1 MPENK
6 VFGQTQ
12 GGIIMTKAQ
21 LQKKANELRRSVVEM
36 VYHGQTGH
44 IGGDLSECDIL
55 TVLYY
60 QIMNIDPKKPEE
72 PDRDRFVLSKGH
84 CVETYYAILADKG
97 FIDKKELETFSKYKS
112 RLIGH
117 PNRAIPGIEV
127 NTGALGHG
135 LPLAAGMALAGKRQK
150 KDYNVY
156 CLMGD
161 GELAEGSIWEAAM
174 FAANYEL
181 DNLYAIVDR
190 NHLQISGPT
199 EDVMKLEPLDEK
211 WRAFGFEVVC
221 IDGNDMDEILGTFEK
236 LSGVKGKPKLIIA
249 DTIKGKGVS
258 YMENNVKWHHGSL
271 TKEQYQL
278 AMTELLER
286 EAMLG

>member
-1 MPENK
+1 
-6 VFGQTQ
+6 
-12 GGIIMTKAQ
+12 
-21 LQKKANELRRSVVEM
+21 
-36 VYHGQTGH
+36 
-44 IGGDLSECDIL
+44 
-55 TVLYY
+55 
-60 QIMNIDPKKPEE
+60 
-72 PDRDRFVLSKGH
+72 
-84 CVETYYAILADKG
+84 
-97 FIDKKELETFSKYKS
+97 
-112 RLIGH
+112 
-117 PNRAIPGIEV
+117 
-127 NTGALGHG
+127 
-135 LPLAAGMALAGKRQK
+135 
-150 KDYNVY
+150 
-156 CLMGD
+156 MGD

>member
-1 MPENK
+1 
-6 VFGQTQ
+6 
-12 GGIIMTKAQ
+12 MTEAQ

-36 VYHGQTGH
+36 VYRGQTGH
-44 IGGDLSECDIL
+44 IGGDLSECDLL

-60 QIMNIDPKKPEE
+60 NIMNIDPKHPDD

-97 FIDKKELETFSKYKS
+97 FIEKEELETFSRYKS

-117 PNRAIPGIEV
+117 PNREIPGIEV

-135 LPLAAGMALAGKRQK
+135 LPQAVGMALAGKRQK
-150 KDYNVY
+150 KQYKVF

-161 GELAEGSIWEAAM
+161 GELAEGSIWESAM

-181 DNLYAIVDR
+181 DNLYAIIDR

-199 EDVMKLEPLDEK
+199 EEVMKLEPLEEK
-211 WRAFGFEVVC
+211 WKAFGFEVIR
-221 IDGNDMDEILGTFEK
+221 IDGNDTAQIEK
-236 LSGVKGKPKLIIA
+236 AFTHLFHVTGKPKLILA
-249 DTIKGKGVS
+249 DTVKGKGIS
-258 YMENNVKWHHGSL
+258 YMENNAKWHHGSL
-271 TKEQYQL
+271 TEEQYRM
-278 AMTELLER
+278 AMEELTER
-286 EAMLG
+286 EVELV